1 MAKIGLSRKAN
12 SDLDGIW
19 DYTVETWS
27 EEQAAIYYRQIHAAI
42 LGLHSLP
49 AFLEIKYDIIK
60 PGLLGHKVGHHIL
73 FYKKH
78 DDGSIWI
85 DRILHDIKSDTTSF
99 STRNTTMVPYGLT
112 VSSMKE
118 WITKGISEP
127 PRKAQKNQGNSLVLF
142 VTD

>member
-1 MAKIGLSRKAN
+1 MAKIRLSRKAV

-19 DYTVETWS
+19 DYTIETWS
-27 EEQAAIYYRQIHAAI
+27 KDQAVTYYRQIHAAI

-49 AFLEIKYDIIK
+49 AFLEIKYDTIK

-85 DRILHDIKSDTTSF
+85 DRILHERMDYQ
-99 STRNTTMVPYGLT
+99 RHL
-112 VSSMKE
+112 
-118 WITKGISEP
+118 
-127 PRKAQKNQGNSLVLF
+127 
-142 VTD
+142 